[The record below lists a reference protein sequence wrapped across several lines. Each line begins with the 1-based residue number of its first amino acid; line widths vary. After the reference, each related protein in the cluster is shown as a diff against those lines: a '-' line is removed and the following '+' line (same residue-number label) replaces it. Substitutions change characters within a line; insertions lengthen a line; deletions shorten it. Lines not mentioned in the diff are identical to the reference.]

1 MRRAG
6 LAPSALLLAC
16 GLTAASCGIGG
27 GAGGTGTPTVTVT
40 VTAPTGPQATPSPT
54 SSSPTGTPS
63 TGPSSSTGA
72 GPSPSATTSTAPAT
86 LQGAFEAVR
95 SGVVRFEVAG
105 CDGEAIGSGFAVAPS
120 LVATAAHVVAGGQ
133 VIRII
138 QGTSSTAG
146 RVIGLDPAADV
157 ALVRTASPLSGTT
170 LTFAASAPRVGD
182 QVGALGF
189 PEGDP
194 LSFNEGT
201 VNGLDRKAVI
211 DGIQRHSMIEI
222 DAATTHGSSG
232 GPVIEADGAV
242 VGLVDA
248 GPDGEPGRRL
258 AVSSAVAK
266 PLVEAWTAAP
276 QPVRPSS
283 CSSVRGPDGKPL
295 PASDFPTTEARQALA
310 TLDVY
315 FRSINNGDFP
325 TALAQ
330 LLHPGS
336 LAAFVKGVTSSQDS
350 DFTVNSVSSQGG
362 SPVVWLD
369 FTSHQDPGQGP
380 AGRPQET
387 CTRWSLDFSFAQ
399 HHGLWL
405 IESTR
410 AHPGQPASQPC
421 GSGDSSG
428 GP

>member
-1 MRRAG
+1 MRPAG
-6 LAPSALLLAC
+6 LARSVLLLAC
-16 GLTAASCGIGG
+16 GLSAASCG
-27 GAGGTGTPTVTVT
+27 AGGSAGGEGTPTVTVT
-40 VTAPTGPQATPSPT
+40 MKAPT
-54 SSSPTGTPS
+54 SSQASPSPAS
-63 TGPSSSTGA
+63 SSSPSSSTG
-72 GPSPSATTSTAPAT
+72 PNSSSDTPTSPAAATSTAPAT
-86 LQGAFEAVR
+86 LQEAFEAVR

-105 CDGEAIGSGFAVAPS
+105 CDEDAIGSGFAIAPS

-170 LTFAASAPRVGD
+170 LNFATHAPRVGD
-182 QVGALGF
+182 QVAALGF
-189 PEGDP
+189 PKGDP
-194 LSFNEGT
+194 LSFNQGT

-211 DGIQRHSMIEI
+211 QGTQRHSMIEI

-232 GPVIEADGAV
+232 GPVIKADSTV

-258 AVSSAVAK
+258 AVSSAIAK
-266 PLVEAWTAAP
+266 PLVKRWTATPEPAKP
-276 QPVRPSS
+276 PS
-283 CSSVRGPDGKPL
+283 CGSVRGPDGKPL
-295 PASDFPTTEARQALA
+295 PASDFPTTETRQALA
-310 TLDVY
+310 TLAVY

-330 LLHPGS
+330 MLHPGS
-336 LAAFVKGVTSSQDS
+336 LAGFVKGVTSSQDS
-350 DFTVNSVSSQGG
+350 DFTVNSISTQGG
-362 SPVVWLD
+362 SPVVWLS
-369 FTSHQDPGQGP
+369 FTSHQDPGHGP
-380 AGRPQET
+380 ARRPQET

-405 IESTR
+405 IASAQ
-410 AHPGQPASQPC
+410 AHPGQPASLPC
-421 GSGDSSG
+421 DSAATG

>member
-1 MRRAG
+1 MRHSGRASG
-6 LAPSALLLAC
+6 LALLAC
-16 GLTAASCGIGG
+16 SLTAASCGGLG
-27 GAGGTGTPTVTVT
+27 GAGGTGTSTVTVT
-40 VTAPTGPQATPSPT
+40 VAAPT
-54 SSSPTGTPS
+54 SSSATAS
-63 TGPSSSTGA
+63 APSSSSA
-72 GPSPSATTSTAPAT
+72 PSSADPSSSSSSAPAPSTATSDASAT

-146 RVIGLDPAADV
+146 RVIGLDAEADV

-170 LTFAASAPRVGD
+170 LTFAAHAPRVGD
-182 QVGALGF
+182 KVGALGF

-194 LSFNEGT
+194 LSFNQGT

-232 GPVIEADGAV
+232 GPVIEADGGV

-266 PLVEAWTAAP
+266 PLVEAWTVGP
-276 QPVRPSS
+276 QPVRPPS
-283 CSSVRGPDGKPL
+283 CASVRGPDGEPL

-325 TALAQ
+325 TAVAQ

-336 LAAFVKGVTSSQDS
+336 LAAFAKGVTSSNDS
-350 DFTVNSVSSQGG
+350 DFKVNSVSSRSG

-369 FTSHQDPGQGP
+369 FSSQQDPGQGP
-380 AGRPQET
+380 AGRRQET

-410 AHPGQPASQPC
+410 AHTGRPASQPC
-421 GSGDSSG
+421 RVGDSG
-428 GP
+428 GL